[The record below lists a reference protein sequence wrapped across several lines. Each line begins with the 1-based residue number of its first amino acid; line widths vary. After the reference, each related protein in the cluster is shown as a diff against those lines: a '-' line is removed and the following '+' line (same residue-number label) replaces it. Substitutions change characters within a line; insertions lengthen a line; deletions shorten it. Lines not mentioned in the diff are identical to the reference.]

1 MMTSYLKYSL
11 FYTLLFFTPTPQA
24 LLPPKYQE
32 TLLCLPGF
40 CLARRETVLF
50 GSKGSQYK
58 CQYERIFYDKLI
70 YSQVHELSSFMD
82 ALVWTTQNGKS
93 LLKTLKDNGFHGRGC
108 PLRKHWDVAKLRL
121 PHGDWKSAPPARPP
135 HFFHT

>member
-1 MMTSYLKYSL
+1 MISCLKYSL
-11 FYTLLFFTPTPQA
+11 FYILLFFTPTPQA
-24 LLPPKYQE
+24 LLPPKFQE

-58 CQYERIFYDKLI
+58 CDYERVFYEPLI
-70 YSQVHELSSFMD
+70 DRQVHELPRFVD

-93 LLKTLKDNGFHGRGC
+93 LLKTLKDNGFHEQRC
-108 PLRKHWDVAKLRL
+108 HVAHKNV
-121 PHGDWKSAPPARPP
+121 DQTQAII
-135 HFFHT
+135 

>member
-1 MMTSYLKYSL
+1 MASYLKYSL

-70 YSQVHELSSFMD
+70 YSQVHELPSFMD
-82 ALVWTTQNGKS
+82 ALVWTTQSGES
-93 LLKTLKDNGFHGRGC
+93 LLNTLKDNGFHEQRC
-108 PLRKHWDVAKLRL
+108 NVLIKHDLSNLRV
-121 PHGDWKSAPPARPP
+121 PHVLDRTKTSIY
-135 HFFHT
+135 T